1 MGRTGP
7 ETPCADFPFPA
18 PSFFSCRSQGELVR
32 ALVSFVDQS
41 ITSHGII
48 GAWSHWRPAV
58 ECPCLGSVRMAW
70 RRIDTI
76 MSITTTPTLLASPRE
91 VTFGARGSVAS
102 GRASTSAVRASEP
115 YITLSALLPSVKNQR
130 SSANRCSPT
139 ETRARGAG
147 HNPSDLQTAVV
158 ATSANDMPIDV
169 TATMH
174 TPNPVTDKRPAQPR
188 ASVAGRASISV
199 CLRHL
204 KPLC

>member
-1 MGRTGP
+1 MYTTSYRLSINQSPHTESSGDVPGLPMVRT
-7 ETPCADFPFPA
+7 AHRQL
-18 PSFFSCRSQGELVR
+18 SR
-32 ALVSFVDQS
+32 A
-41 ITSHGII
+41 
-48 GAWSHWRPAV
+48 AWSHCRPAV
-58 ECPCLGSVRMAW
+58 ECPCLGSIRMAW

-115 YITLSALLPSVKNQR
+115 CTTLSALLPSVKNQR